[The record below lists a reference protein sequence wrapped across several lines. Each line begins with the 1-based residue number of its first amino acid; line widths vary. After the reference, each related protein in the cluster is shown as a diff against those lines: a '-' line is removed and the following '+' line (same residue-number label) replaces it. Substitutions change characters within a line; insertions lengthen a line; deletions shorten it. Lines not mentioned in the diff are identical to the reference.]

1 MTAIAQVK
9 PGDNLLVNGKFD
21 ADQEDFPPFWANQ
34 ASRYLS
40 YNPSGGPNGL
50 PSVKLASA
58 EPSNTES
65 TFRQYDLELVAGEI
79 YRVSAWV
86 RTKDFKSKHYGI
98 TVCNN
103 GWFSE
108 QGIKTFAPTQ
118 DWTLMTNEFKA
129 EKSNNGK
136 HMMIFFAVNF
146 QGEVEIADVK
156 LEAISK
162 GALEG
167 SHRPQISSL
176 LMSPQL
182 IPTAPLLNQIPLSK
196 PELTFR
202 YFGKLP
208 EGTFDDYWFIL
219 YFDDNA
225 ALRQQLQRG
234 LNTAKLP
241 SQAGK
246 HRISVEIVP
255 KNAPLPIWKEEFGIT
270 IVDIP
275 KVSSEGHR
283 RLNNL
288 VTEILNAELAKD
300 AAEQTFTVSHVRNG
314 WVYFA
319 R

>member
-65 TFRQYDLELVAGEI
+65 TFRQYDLELVPGET

-86 RTKDFKSKHYGI
+86 RTKDFKSRHYGF

-108 QGIKTFAPTQ
+108 QGIKEFKPTQ

-136 HMMIFFAVNF
+136 YMMIFFAVNF
-146 QGEVEIADVK
+146 QGEAEIADVK
-156 LEAISK
+156 LEAVSK
-162 GALEG
+162 GALEN
-167 SHRPQISSL
+167 SRPPQISTL
-176 LMSPQL
+176 LQSPKL
-182 IPTAPLLNQIPLSK
+182 IPIAPLLNQIPLDK

-208 EGTFDDYWFIL
+208 GGTFDD
-219 YFDDNA
+219 
-225 ALRQQLQRG
+225 
-234 LNTAKLP
+234 
-241 SQAGK
+241 
-246 HRISVEIVP
+246 
-255 KNAPLPIWKEEFGIT
+255 
-270 IVDIP
+270 
-275 KVSSEGHR
+275 
-283 RLNNL
+283 
-288 VTEILNAELAKD
+288 
-300 AAEQTFTVSHVRNG
+300 
-314 WVYFA
+314 
-319 R
+319 